1 MYQADI
7 FFNILSQFLKL
18 LSVSVFLVSVQHHL
32 TKMKLICYF
41 LIGMYYVYSFW
52 FYIWF
57 TGKNPTH
64 MYDQTACALCL
75 ARGKSSWVL
84 SCCLQAQKSNL
95 RSECCINRLLD
106 SKLHHHGIFI
116 KFQLPR
122 WMKVAFSPRST
133 TDLDWLV

>member
-1 MYQADI
+1 MLRFGLNIPTYVISLPTVQCPKLKCI
-7 FFNILSQFLKL
+7 KLIFFFNILSQCLKL

-41 LIGMYYVYSFW
+41 LIGIYHVYSFW

-57 TGKNPTH
+57 TRKNPTH

-95 RSECCINRLLD
+95 RSERCMNRILD
-106 SKLHHHGIFI
+106 S
-116 KFQLPR
+116 R
-122 WMKVAFSPRST
+122 
-133 TDLDWLV
+133 